1 VRLSKPT
8 QKREI
13 GLVIAAALAVDTD
26 LRTLETSAGASDP
39 GGLRY
44 MTLRF
49 GENNSEF
56 AHIAVVDTA
65 NNPLPE
71 TAAFKEFPSEL
82 KGRCVKEPNPVEAH
96 IVGSYGFGGAG
107 GA

>member
-1 VRLSKPT
+1 MKTVLVRYETKPESADEN
-8 QKREI
+8 QQ
-13 GLVIAAALAVDTD
+13 LVENVFKELNAN
-26 LRTLETSAGASDP
+26 DP

-49 GENNSEF
+49 GETHF
-56 AHIAVVDTA
+56 AHIAQIEGET
-65 NNPLPE
+65 NPLSDTP
-71 TAAFKEFPSEL
+71 AFKLFQSEI
-82 KGRCVKEPNPVEAH
+82 GDRCVEGPNPVDAH